1 MISEDA
7 RGERAPRRER
17 LFIGLWWGDR
27 RRGGGGGGSE
37 TRVIPVKAEAAEAP
51 PDGSREEGEG
61 PRLALMTVLRCTTEA
76 QGAERNSGGNG
87 EKASRKR
94 EEKRRRELEK
104 C

>member
-1 MISEDA
+1 M
-7 RGERAPRRER
+7 
-17 LFIGLWWGDR
+17 
-27 RRGGGGGGSE
+27 
-37 TRVIPVKAEAAEAP
+37 IPVKAEAAEAP